1 MKRRPFKR
9 PVLVRQRT
17 VHTPGTGRGVHAPS
31 AGTVVDVPKR
41 VAVRSPALLVAC
53 RAIPCQHCFTVDGT
67 VCAAHSNWGEHG
79 KGGRQKADDNRVAS
93 LCHRCHSALDQGSR
107 MSGEE
112 RRAMWDTAHA
122 RTVAALLCTGLWP
135 AAVPVPPEWETVI
148 ADGVIVEI
156 RRVTSQWST

>member
-1 MKRRPFKR
+1 
-9 PVLVRQRT
+9 VLVRQRT

-53 RAIPCQHCFTVDGT
+53 RAIPCQHCFVVDGT

-79 KGGRQKADDNRVAS
+79 KGGRQKSDDNRVAS
-93 LCHRCHSALDQGSR
+93 LCHRCHSDLDQGSR

-112 RRAMWDTAHA
+112 RRTMWDAAHT
-122 RTVAALLCTGLWP
+122 RTVAALVGAGLWP
-135 AAVPVPPEWETVI
+135 AVVPVPPEWETVI

-156 RRVTSQWST
+156 RRVTSQCST

>member
-1 MKRRPFKR
+1 MRRTSFKR
-9 PVLVRQRT
+9 KALVRQRT
-17 VHTPGTGRGVHAPS
+17 VPTPGTGRGVHAPS
-31 AGTVVDVPKR
+31 TDAVVDLPKR

-53 RAIPCQHCFTVDGT
+53 RAIPCQHCFVVDGT

-79 KGGRQKADDNRVAS
+79 KGGQKKADDNRVAS

-112 RRAMWDTAHA
+112 RRAMWDAAHA
-122 RTVAALLCTGLWP
+122 RTVAALVGAGLWP
-135 AAVPVPPEWETVI
+135 AVVPVPPEWKTVI

-156 RRVTSQWST
+156 RRVTSQCST